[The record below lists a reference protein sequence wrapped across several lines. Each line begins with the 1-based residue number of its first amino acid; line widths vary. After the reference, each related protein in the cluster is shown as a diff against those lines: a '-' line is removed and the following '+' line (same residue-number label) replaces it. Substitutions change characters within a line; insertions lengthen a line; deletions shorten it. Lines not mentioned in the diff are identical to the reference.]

1 MFSIQKM
8 LKGPLFTHH
17 SFRKW
22 LCLLAIMLSRS
33 RFSLANPIQNSNP
46 ILSNDNQ
53 VRTQYLYTDNN
64 NMHLYLQITHNGVV
78 TGTEE
83 KNDYGVLEIK
93 AVKAGVVVI
102 KGIRSNLYLCMDSR
116 HQLYA
121 SAYDKDDCH
130 FHEKITPD
138 NYNMYSSEKHS
149 EYVSLAPLKG
159 SQMARFLP
167 IATPSDTFN
176 IDHHDVMINTDSSE
190 SWNGIGFPWGPS
202 RK

>member
-1 MFSIQKM
+1 MQVADAAGSW
-8 LKGPLFTHH
+8 
-17 SFRKW
+17 R
-22 LCLLAIMLSRS
+22 RS
-33 RFSLANPIQNSNP
+33 RNRRKEGRSRGSLGES
-46 ILSNDNQ
+46 
-53 VRTQYLYTDNN
+53 R
-64 NMHLYLQITHNGVV
+64 MKQITHNGVV